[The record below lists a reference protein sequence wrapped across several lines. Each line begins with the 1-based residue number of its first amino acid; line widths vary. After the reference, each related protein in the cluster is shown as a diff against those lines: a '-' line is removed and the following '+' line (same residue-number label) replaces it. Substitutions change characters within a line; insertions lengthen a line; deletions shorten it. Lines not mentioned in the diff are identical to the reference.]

1 MKTTSEDVFGIPSVN
16 SPSANANHLHM
27 RFFLVL
33 LILLSASVAISQ
45 AQTAQKD
52 LADFFGKKWV
62 TSEYEIHGER
72 HSATDIL
79 AGDGSIFNADGT
91 FSSVDKGIASKGK
104 WTYDAQKRILIA
116 YTEGYDDPNRLKVIS
131 ISSDTAVLESVHE
144 GEASADH
151 KHHAMIIYLSTK
163 N

>member
-1 MKTTSEDVFGIPSVN
+1 MKY
-16 SPSANANHLHM
+16 
-27 RFFLVL
+27 FLVIL
-33 LILLSASVAISQ
+33 LLSASAAISQ
-45 AQTAQKD
+45 AQTAHKD

-72 HSATDIL
+72 HSASDIL

-104 WTYDAQKRILIA
+104 WTYNAKERILIA
-116 YTEGYDDPNRLKVIS
+116 HTEGYDDPNRLKVIS
-131 ISSDTAVLESVHE
+131 ISGNTAVMESVHE
-144 GEASADH
+144 GEVSAGH
-151 KHHAMIIYLSTK
+151 QHHAMTIYLSAK

>member
-1 MKTTSEDVFGIPSVN
+1 MKY
-16 SPSANANHLHM
+16 
-27 RFFLVL
+27 FLVIL
-33 LILLSASVAISQ
+33 LLSASAAISQ
-45 AQTAQKD
+45 AQTAHKD

-72 HSATDIL
+72 HSASDIL

-104 WTYDAQKRILIA
+104 WTYNAKERILIA
-116 YTEGYDDPNRLKVIS
+116 HTEGYDDPNRLKVIS
-131 ISSDTAVLESVHE
+131 ISGNTAVMESVHE
-144 GEASADH
+144 GEVSPGH
-151 KHHAMIIYLSTK
+151 QHHAMTIYLSAK

>member
-1 MKTTSEDVFGIPSVN
+1 
-16 SPSANANHLHM
+16 M
-27 RFFLVL
+27 RFFL
-33 LILLSASVAISQ
+33 ILLLSVSAATSQ

-104 WTYDAQKRILIA
+104 WTYDAQARILVA
-116 YTEGYDDPNRLKVIS
+116 LTEGYDDPNRLKVIS
-131 ISSDTAVLESVHE
+131 ISENTAVLESVHE
-144 GEASADH
+144 GEDSADH
-151 KHHAMIIYLSTK
+151 KHHAMTIYLSAK